1 MKNWR
6 NNLGWWFLG
15 ALALVAFVVWS
26 AVFCFEQQTLTLA
39 VLDVGQGD
47 AIFIEAP
54 NGNQI
59 LIDGGPDKKVLQELA
74 RVMPFYDRSI
84 DVVLLTHPQMDHL
97 AGLIDV
103 LARFRVDY
111 AVESGASHTIAEYA
125 AWERAIDKEGAER
138 VIARRGR
145 RVWLAR
151 DIYFDVLSPEFIDM
165 KGDPNETMVVV
176 RLVYG
181 KTSVLLTG
189 DLTKKGEARM
199 LRSGDEIASD
209 LLKVAHHGSKYSST
223 AEFLRA
229 VSPTIAAISVG
240 AKNRYGHPTKET
252 LARLASAGTKVLR
265 TDTDGTV
272 IFESDGMRWIQRK

>member
-125 AWERAIDKEGAER
+125 AWERAIDKEG
-138 VIARRGR
+138 
-145 RVWLAR
+145 
-151 DIYFDVLSPEFIDM
+151 
-165 KGDPNETMVVV
+165 DPNETMVVV

>member
-1 MKNWR
+1 MKK
-6 NNLGWWFLG
+6 GTKHFSVYFLAG
-15 ALALVAFVVWS
+15 LALIAVVVWS
-26 AVFCFEQQTLTLA
+26 VVFRLERQTLMLA

-59 LIDGGPDKKVLQELA
+59 LIDGGPDKNVLQELA

-111 AVESGASHTIAEYA
+111 AVESGASHAIAEYA
-125 AWERAIDKEGAER
+125 AWKRAIDKEGAER
-138 VIARRGR
+138 VIVRRGER
-145 RVWLAR
+145 IWLSSDVYL
-151 DIYFDVLSPEFIDM
+151 DILSPETIDV

-199 LRSGDEIASD
+199 LQSGDEIASD
-209 LLKVAHHGSKYSST
+209 FLKVAHHGSKDSST
-223 AEFLRA
+223 AQFLRA
-229 VSPTIAAISVG
+229 VSPAIAAISVG

-252 LARLASAGTKVLR
+252 LSRLTSAGADVLR
-265 TDTDGTV
+265 TDTDGTI
-272 IFESDGMRWIQRK
+272 IFESDGVEWHRKE